1 MGNPGHRS
9 RIQQSPGADD
19 SLGGA
24 DDLAAPASDVRQLLP
39 PSSIPELATTREGL
53 RLLALDAE
61 AAYLLSLVDGTY
73 TLETILDV
81 CEMDRDEALGILA
94 RLIRL
99 GAVKLRDPQP

>member
-9 RIQQSPGADD
+9 RLQQSPGAED
-19 SLGGA
+19 SPDVA
-24 DDLAAPASDVRQLLP
+24 DDLAVPASDIRQLLP
-39 PSSIPELATTREGL
+39 PSAIPELTTTREGL

-81 CEMDRDEALGILA
+81 CEMKRDDALGILT
-94 RLIRL
+94 RLVRL
-99 GAVKLRDPQP
+99 GAIKLRDPQP